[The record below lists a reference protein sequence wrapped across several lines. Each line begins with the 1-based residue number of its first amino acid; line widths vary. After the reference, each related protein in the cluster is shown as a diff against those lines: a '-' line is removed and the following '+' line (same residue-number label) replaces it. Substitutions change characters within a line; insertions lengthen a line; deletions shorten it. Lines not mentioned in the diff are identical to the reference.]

1 MKAVDYYNKF
11 LSRPTDDTIDDIFK
25 EFCSEVV
32 DIINTRN
39 ATKDSAV
46 FAVIQ
51 EQNNKWNAM
60 IALFDKHN
68 KTCPFKRNAIWNYY
82 ASKIPELN
90 KHKNDGI

>member
-11 LSRPTDDTIDDIFK
+11 LFHPTEDTIDGIFK
-25 EFCSEVV
+25 EFCCEVV
-32 DIINTRN
+32 ETINKRN
-39 ATKDSAV
+39 AKKDSAV
-46 FAVIQ
+46 CAVIK

-60 IALFDKHN
+60 VALFDKHN

-90 KHKNDGI
+90 KLKNDGI